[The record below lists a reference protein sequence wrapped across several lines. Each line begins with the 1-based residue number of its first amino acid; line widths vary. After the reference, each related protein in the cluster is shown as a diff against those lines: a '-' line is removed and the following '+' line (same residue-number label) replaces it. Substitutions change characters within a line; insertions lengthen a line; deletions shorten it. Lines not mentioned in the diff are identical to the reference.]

1 MEPANVSDTTEHGVM
16 RIPEE
21 HLKFAIGKRGATI
34 NLVQRKTQTRIQNMP
49 NQTRILQDFAKQN
62 PSTPQPVQEAV
73 LFITGQAENIQVNKS
88 IVNFFLHFE
97 IDKKFWLCVTSF
109 HFQEAKRM
117 ISEIISKKSSRTESI
132 LSGEIQKE
140 VNVAL

>member
-73 LFITGQAENIQVNKS
+73 LFITGQAENIQV
-88 IVNFFLHFE
+88 
-97 IDKKFWLCVTSF
+97 KKPLVY
-109 HFQEAKRM
+109 H
-117 ISEIISKKSSRTESI
+117 
-132 LSGEIQKE
+132 
-140 VNVAL
+140 